1 MSRIYNRK
9 KKKKIPKFSQNM
21 YAENDKIF
29 VGGKKKKNTA
39 KLTTDKQIEQ
49 KDYQTLST

>member
-1 MSRIYNRK
+1 
-9 KKKKIPKFSQNM
+9 M

-29 VGGKKKKNTA
+29 VGEKKKEKKENTA

>member
-1 MSRIYNRK
+1 
-9 KKKKIPKFSQNM
+9 M
-21 YAENDKIF
+21 YAENDKKF
-29 VGGKKKKNTA
+29 VGKKKKKKKKNTA